1 MYIPIQWL
9 KPYLLPLGTL
19 ILAVS
24 LLPYAGDLDDSYRH
38 LLAYMP
44 YALAGT
50 AFVLGQ
56 QFVQG
61 RLSLAACNIL
71 IGYAIIQIYL
81 QSPLEENQTRGI
93 FTALGLFWPL
103 NIFLIYWLPE
113 RKFLSTQGAL
123 FAVLVALE
131 IAATYWLLNYQPDYF
146 QLLSQYFAL
155 YPFNTATTEG
165 LNWILPAA
173 SSIIIA
179 LCAVTLLIHIYFR
192 PHRSNIVL
200 LCTLVMLMLICSWFN
215 QIAISGLFS
224 SLAAL
229 ALLVTLF
236 LNSHDLAFLDELTG
250 LPARRALF
258 NELKHCGRRYA
269 LAMADIDNFKSFND
283 TYGHDTGD
291 EVLRLV
297 AQQLGQVAGGGKAFR
312 YGGEEFTI
320 LFKGKTIEQAKPHL
334 EAIREA
340 IAGYPLTIRNK
351 SDRPDN
357 KKKGKNKR
365 NTQAKQKQVNI
376 TVSFGL
382 SQSKKEQQPEDVMKV
397 ADQALYKAKEN
408 GRNRVETKK

>member
-9 KPYLLPLGTL
+9 KPYLLPIGTL

-24 LLPYAGDLDDSYRH
+24 LLPYAGSLDDSYRT

-81 QSPLEENQTRGI
+81 QSPLEQNQTRAI
-93 FTALGLFWPL
+93 FTALGLFWPM

-113 RKFLSTQGAL
+113 RKFLSTQGAM
-123 FAVLVALE
+123 FALLVASE
-131 IAATYWLLNYQPDYF
+131 IIFTYWLIHYQPDYS
-146 QLLSQYFAL
+146 QLLSQYFSL
-155 YPFNTATTEG
+155 YPFNTAQTKG
-165 LNWILPAA
+165 LSWIQPAA
-173 SSIIIA
+173 SSIVIA
-179 LCAVTLLIHIYFR
+179 LSSVILLIHIFF
-192 PHRSNIVL
+192 HRHRNNIVL
-200 LCTLVMLMLICSWFN
+200 LSSMIILMLICSWFD
-215 QIAISGLFS
+215 QTAISGLFS
-224 SLAAL
+224 ALAAL
-229 ALLVTLF
+229 SLLVTLF

-258 NELKHCGRRYA
+258 NELKHCGKRYA

-297 AQQLGQVAGGGKAFR
+297 AQQLNQVSGGGKAFR
-312 YGGEEFTI
+312 YGGEEFTL

-340 IAGYPLTIRNK
+340 IADYPLTIRNK
-351 SDRPDN
+351 NERPDN

-365 NTQAKQKQVNI
+365 NTQTRQKQVNI

-382 SQSKKEQQPEDVMKV
+382 SQAKKDQQPEDVMKV

-408 GRNRVETKK
+408 GRNRTETK